1 MAPSLAMDVSL
12 RVLAERS
19 RSPPPARRLPEAVPE
34 AAEWEEP
41 EEAAGEEEEA
51 FEEAFEAAAGDRVL
65 QVSPAPPPLAGWQVV
80 DVWPAAAAGG
90 GAAPPPEDATVEAL
104 PAGGLRRRLQASP
117 SPGAVVPQGPRA
129 AAAAAAAADLD
140 GGIVHK
146 VRRASKIAELL
157 ATEPTVI
164 VGVVQDVAARAHLF
178 GRESLAAWIVSF
190 ALLIG
195 AFVVACLLW
204 IRDGPHVV

>member
-80 DVWPAAAAGG
+80 DVWPVAAAGG
-90 GAAPPPEDATVEAL
+90 GEAPKNATAEAL
-104 PAGGLRRRLQASP
+104 AASGLRRRLQASP
-117 SPGAVVPQGPRA
+117 SPGAVVPQGPRAAA

>member
-12 RVLAERS
+12 RALAERS
-19 RSPPPARRLPEAVPE
+19 RSPPPRRRLPEAVPE
-34 AAEWEEP
+34 EGEEP
-41 EEAAGEEEEA
+41 EEAAACEEPEEA
-51 FEEAFEAAAGDRVL
+51 AFEAAAGDRVL

-90 GAAPPPEDATVEAL
+90 GEASPPEDAMAEAL
-104 PAGGLRRRLQASP
+104 APGGLRRRLQAP
-117 SPGAVVPQGPRA
+117 QSPGAVVPQGPRA
-129 AAAAAAAADLD
+129 AVAAAAADLD

-157 ATEPTVI
+157 ATEPNVI
-164 VGVVQDVAARAHLF
+164 VGVVQDVAACAHLF

-190 ALLIG
+190 ALLTG

-204 IRDGPHVV
+204 IRDGPHVL